1 MFALKTMLLIMQFSI
16 NYFIQ
21 NDSVLEKQMQ
31 IPIMENQKAYVDA
44 IDNYVQNERD
54 VIFICIKLYFSNATQ
69 FYGTET
75 WVLG

>member
-1 MFALKTMLLIMQFSI
+1 MQFSI

>member
-1 MFALKTMLLIMQFSI
+1 
-16 NYFIQ
+16 
-21 NDSVLEKQMQ
+21 
-31 IPIMENQKAYVDA
+31 MENQKAYLGA
-44 IDNYVQNERD
+44 INNYIWDERD